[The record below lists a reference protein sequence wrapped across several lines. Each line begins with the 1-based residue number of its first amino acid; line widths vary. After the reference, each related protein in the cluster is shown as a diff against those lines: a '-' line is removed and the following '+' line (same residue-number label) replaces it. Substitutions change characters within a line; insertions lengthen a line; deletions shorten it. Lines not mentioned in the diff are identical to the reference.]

1 MNSQQL
7 RTLKKSLLLNWLY
20 LTDKEVSIE
29 KLGEFITQ
37 KTDGQYRITKNQQTF
52 FSSESNLK
60 KEEKQKIA

>member
-52 FSSESNLK
+52 FSSQAMNEK
-60 KEEKQKIA
+60 KQEIA